1 MIYVKKINGNNQL
14 RRIICYIKKWK
25 NEVYSNSNRD
35 HEVPPSIG
43 LTYLACDCFFKQTSE
58 EGDDD
63 LLALQKTM
71 NAIKNKFFCINN
83 IEGEITSADISR
95 ELPVPPYTD
104 IFKKMRDSSSSY
116 MITFYKRLSIAVNNL
131 TNAINVESEHD
142 AAEYVQKVLGTEFVV
157 PEKEAVVA
165 TTQNK
170 KEHSFG

>member
-1 MIYVKKINGNNQL
+1 
-14 RRIICYIKKWK
+14 
-25 NEVYSNSNRD
+25 
-35 HEVPPSIG
+35 
-43 LTYLACDCFFKQTSE
+43 
-58 EGDDD
+58 
-63 LLALQKTM
+63 
-71 NAIKNKFFCINN
+71 
-83 IEGEITSADISR
+83 
-95 ELPVPPYTD
+95 
-104 IFKKMRDSSSSY
+104 